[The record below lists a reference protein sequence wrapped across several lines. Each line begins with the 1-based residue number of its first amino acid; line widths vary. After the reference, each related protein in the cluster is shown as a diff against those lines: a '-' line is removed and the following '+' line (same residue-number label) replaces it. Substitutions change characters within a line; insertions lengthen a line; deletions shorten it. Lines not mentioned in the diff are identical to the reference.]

1 MKRLPLTAA
10 LVSAGLISAPALADD
25 VNQRIEKLEQEIQAL
40 KTQTQSAAP
49 GTNSSSVTVG
59 GYIKLDAMVSDYSD
73 GRAATA
79 SIGED
84 FLVPSTIPTGGES
97 GDPKTHFSAKES
109 RFWIKGQT
117 QTDAGL
123 IKGMIEVDFQG
134 SMQGDERISNSY
146 SPRIRHAFFTWDEWL
161 FGQTWSTFFNVSALP
176 DLLDFVGPVSTIFI
190 RQPQIRYTSGGW
202 MFAAENP
209 SSTLY
214 NDAASSSDSNQY
226 PDLIARYNFGGDGAN
241 YSVAVMGRELAYDTG
256 TDLESEFGYAVS
268 LAGKINI
275 GNGGD
280 DLRVMLNAGNALGRY
295 MGLNSFRAGAIEADG
310 SIELIDEV
318 GVFAAYR
325 HLWNQQW
332 RSSFSLAASQADN
345 PDSAGN
351 APKAYESFHANLI
364 YKPSAPLDIGG
375 EIIIANKEL
384 EDGTDGSLNRLQ
396 FSAKYSF

>member
-1 MKRLPLTAA
+1 MKLLPLTAA
-10 LVSAGLISAPALADD
+10 LVSAGMMSSQALAED
-25 VNQRIEKLEQEIQAL
+25 VNQRIDKLEKEISAL
-40 KTQTQSAAP
+40 KTQTQAAAP
-49 GTNSSSVTVG
+49 SSGGSSVSIG

-79 SIGED
+79 GIGED

-109 RFWIKGQT
+109 RIWIKGQT

-123 IKGMIEVDFQG
+123 IKGHIEMDFQG
-134 SMQGDERISNSY
+134 SAQGDERISNSY
-146 SPRIRHAFFTWDEWL
+146 SPRIRHAFFTWDKWL

-176 DLLDFVGPVSTIFI
+176 DLLDFVGPVSTIFV
-190 RQPQIRYTSGGW
+190 RQPQVRYTSGGW

-214 NDAASSSDSNQY
+214 NDAGSSSDSNQF
-226 PDLIARYNFGGDGAN
+226 PDLIARYNFGSDKAS
-241 YSVAVMGRELAYDTG
+241 YSVALMGRELAYDTG
-256 TDLESEFGYAVS
+256 TDTESEFGYAAS
-268 LAGKINI
+268 IAGKIAI
-275 GNGGD
+275 GDGGD

-295 MGLNSFRAGAIEADG
+295 MGLNSFRAGTIEPDG

-318 GVFAAYR
+318 GIFAAYR
-325 HLWNQQW
+325 HLWSQQW
-332 RSSFSLAASQADN
+332 RSSFSLAASEADN

-351 APKAYESFHANLI
+351 AAKSYESFHANLI
-364 YKPSAPLDIGG
+364 YKPAAPLDIGG

-384 EDGTDGSLNRLQ
+384 EDGTDGSVNRLQ